1 MSTSLHVHVFKR
13 GTKVLMR
20 NSQRDSKKGDKMKR
34 CWLGPYI
41 IHKHLKKGV
50 YQVANDKGNVLKAA
64 VNQCRLK
71 VHHTSDEMPVPSSDF
86 HT

>member
-1 MSTSLHVHVFKR
+1 
-13 GTKVLMR
+13 
-20 NSQRDSKKGDKMKR
+20 MKPR
-34 CWLGPYI
+34 WLGPYV

-71 VHHTSDEMPVPSSDF
+71 VYHTSDEMPVRSSDF